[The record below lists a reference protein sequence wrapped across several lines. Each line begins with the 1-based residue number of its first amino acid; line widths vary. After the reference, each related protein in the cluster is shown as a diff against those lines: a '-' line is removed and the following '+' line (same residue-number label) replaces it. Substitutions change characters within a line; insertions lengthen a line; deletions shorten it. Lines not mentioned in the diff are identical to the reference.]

1 MSPSKSPI
9 CLTPSVSVCVSACVM
24 ASGMMVS
31 DLISQLVL
39 AGTVWGFDV
48 GGDVH
53 MESGKSRHEVEAH
66 SND

>member
-1 MSPSKSPI
+1 
-9 CLTPSVSVCVSACVM
+9 M